1 MKKKSPM
8 KIKKFAIYVK
18 KNFVMIQMMKI
29 HLNYIIKLE
38 IIAIIQENVEEL
50 PIIFVI

>member
-1 MKKKSPM
+1 MKKKSLM
-8 KIKKFAIYVK
+8 KIKKFDIYVK
-18 KNFVMIQMMKI
+18 KNFVLIRMMKI

-38 IIAIIQENVEEL
+38 IIAIIQEDLEEL